1 MKTTTRLLALL
12 LALCMVFAFA
22 ACGKDPSD
30 PTDPTDPSNPTT
42 PTDPDNPNPDEPSKE
57 EILKELQKTMLENT
71 LAMQQKNK
79 DTIGWLYIDGTTVND
94 VVVKV
99 NYNDDNKY
107 YLRRNA
113 NGENDND
120 GCYYADFRCTSGN
133 RSTISKNTVIY
144 GHNLGR
150 AENALLTDYQNHANG
165 PKFAQLLKYQDE
177 EFAKTHPYIYY
188 STIEEDMVWQVF
200 AVFYTDIKF
209 DYINPNPADATF
221 NSLIKKAQ
229 DLSFYDYDVEVT
241 SNDKILTLSTCTYRL
256 ADDTKLHYP
265 NDYRYVV
272 MAKLL
277 PADAAFPVTG
287 SSLNSQLTS
296 VPACQSIIKKAVV
309 KRLMAKH
316 HTSVLPETGA
326 EYKIRFMLRKD
337 QCEIMLDTTGD
348 GLHKRGY
355 RRNAMEAPIR
365 ETLAAT
371 IADLGRVRRD
381 SLVEDPFCGSGTL
394 LIEAAQKAMNIAPG
408 LKRRFAAERYS
419 FVPAS
424 LWAEQRQK
432 ALAESKL
439 DVGFEAFGYDI
450 DPAAVALANANAKLA
465 GVEKRCHFEV
475 ADVADFAAKPEAIVL
490 TNPPYGER
498 MNTIE
503 GAAKLARTL
512 GQQMAEHPCAGLYAI
527 TADMEFES
535 HYGKRANKRRKMYNG
550 MIPCQ
555 LYMYYEAPKFE
566 HKAKPMP
573 KQGFDGKRTVEF
585 KKK

>member
-1 MKTTTRLLALL
+1 MSTLYTMVAPCFFGTESTLNFEVKRLGAQNIQVTDGRVAFQGGADVIAAANLNLRTAERVLLL
-12 LALCMVFAFA
+12 LATYKA
-22 ACGKDPSD
+22 
-30 PTDPTDPSNPTT
+30 TT
-42 PTDPDNPNPDEPSKE
+42 FDE
-57 EILKELQKTMLENT
+57 LF
-71 LAMQQKNK
+71 
-79 DTIGWLYIDGTTVND
+79 
-94 VVVKV
+94 
-99 NYNDDNKY
+99 
-107 YLRRNA
+107 
-113 NGENDND
+113 D
-120 GCYYADFRCTSGN
+120 GCYNIAW
-133 RSTISKNTVIY
+133 
-144 GHNLGR
+144 
-150 AENALLTDYQNHANG
+150 
-165 PKFAQLLKYQDE
+165 
-177 EFAKTHPYIYY
+177 
-188 STIEEDMVWQVF
+188 ED
-200 AVFYTDIKF
+200 
-209 DYINPNPADATF
+209 
-221 NSLIKKAQ
+221 
-229 DLSFYDYDVEVT
+229 
-241 SNDKILTLSTCTYRL
+241 
-256 ADDTKLHYP
+256 
-265 NDYRYVV
+265 
-272 MAKLL
+272 LL
-277 PADAAFPVTG
+277 PANAAFPVKG
-287 SSLNSQLTS
+287 SSLSSQLSS

-309 KRLMAKH
+309 KRLMNKH

-326 EYKIRFMLRKD
+326 EYKIRFMLRKNV
-337 QCEIMLDTTGD
+337 CEIMLDTTGE

-439 DVGFEAFGYDI
+439 DVGFAAFGYDI

>member
-1 MKTTTRLLALL
+1 MPPKAEKKNNGFDRLRADLKAQTPQNVYLFYGEETYLRSYYLEELHRLLIPAGFEEFNYHRLSGKGLTVQELAEVTEAMPMMAQHTMVVVTDLDIFRLDEQQRTALMALL
-12 LALCMVFAFA
+12 
-22 ACGKDPSD
+22 
-30 PTDPTDPSNPTT
+30 
-42 PTDPDNPNPDEPSKE
+42 
-57 EILKELQKTMLENT
+57 
-71 LAMQQKNK
+71 
-79 DTIGWLYIDGTTVND
+79 
-94 VVVKV
+94 
-99 NYNDDNKY
+99 
-107 YLRRNA
+107 
-113 NGENDND
+113 
-120 GCYYADFRCTSGN
+120 ADFPEYCTLVLVYDLLPYKRDG
-133 RSTISKNTVIY
+133 KMKK
-144 GHNLGR
+144 LC
-150 AENALLTDYQNHANG
+150 AALDKSVCEVEFRQQER
-165 PKFAQLLKYQDE
+165 AQLLRW
-177 EFAKTHPYIYY
+177 
-188 STIEEDMVWQVF
+188 V
-200 AVFYTDIKF
+200 
-209 DYINPNPADATF
+209 
-221 NSLIKKAQ
+221 
-229 DLSFYDYDVEVT
+229 
-241 SNDKILTLSTCTYRL
+241 
-256 ADDTKLHYP
+256 
-265 NDYRYVV
+265 
-272 MAKLL
+272 
-277 PADAAFPVTG
+277 
-287 SSLNSQLTS
+287 
-296 VPACQSIIKKAVV
+296 
-309 KRLMAKH
+309 
-316 HTSVLPETGA
+316 
-326 EYKIRFMLRKD
+326 
-337 QCEIMLDTTGD
+337 
-348 GLHKRGY
+348 
-355 RRNAMEAPIR
+355 
-365 ETLAAT
+365 
-371 IADLGRVRRD
+371 
-381 SLVEDPFCGSGTL
+381 
-394 LIEAAQKAMNIAPG
+394 
-408 LKRRFAAERYS
+408 KRRFAAERYS

>member
-1 MKTTTRLLALL
+1 MTCST
-12 LALCMVFAFA
+12 
-22 ACGKDPSD
+22 AC
-30 PTDPTDPSNPTT
+30 TIFRW
-42 PTDPDNPNPDEPSKE
+42 E
-57 EILKELQKTMLENT
+57 E
-71 LAMQQKNK
+71 
-79 DTIGWLYIDGTTVND
+79 
-94 VVVKV
+94 
-99 NYNDDNKY
+99 
-107 YLRRNA
+107 
-113 NGENDND
+113 
-120 GCYYADFRCTSGN
+120 
-133 RSTISKNTVIY
+133 
-144 GHNLGR
+144 
-150 AENALLTDYQNHANG
+150 
-165 PKFAQLLKYQDE
+165 
-177 EFAKTHPYIYY
+177 
-188 STIEEDMVWQVF
+188 
-200 AVFYTDIKF
+200 
-209 DYINPNPADATF
+209 
-221 NSLIKKAQ
+221 
-229 DLSFYDYDVEVT
+229 
-241 SNDKILTLSTCTYRL
+241 
-256 ADDTKLHYP
+256 
-265 NDYRYVV
+265 
-272 MAKLL
+272 LL

-287 SSLNSQLTS
+287 SSLNSQLSS

-408 LKRRFAAERYS
+408 LKRRFAAERYG
-419 FVPAS
+419 FVPAAI
-424 LWAEQRQK
+424 WAEQRQK
-432 ALAESKL
+432 ALAEAKL

-475 ADVADFAAKPEAIVL
+475 ADVADFAAKQEAIVL

-498 MNTIE
+498 MSTIE

-512 GQQMAEHPCAGLYAI
+512 GRQMEAHPCAGVYAI
-527 TADMEFES
+527 TADMDFET

-555 LYMYYEAPKFE
+555 LYMYYSAPKFE
-566 HKAKPMP
+566 HHSQSRCRSPALTASALHRTALTRVIEKCYLPHRSCPVRLFTLQQVITGKKTKRGLNWQEMEMNANTGSFMLCSVPCAAKMRQIHALFT
-573 KQGFDGKRTVEF
+573 KDG
-585 KKK
+585 